1 LTSPSL
7 PGTISALLTLSV
19 GGEQDQTG
27 RKLEAPYIPS
37 ALSKL
42 RETLPGMGGGP
53 VDGRVEEAIRLVGRV
68 SDLMTLQQSLLE
80 KQNDELR
87 GVANGSTNMH
97 SIKENE
103 SNARVE
109 DLLARVRGQA
119 AALNSR
125 TVEMDELRSSFSEQS
140 REIEQLR
147 ANLRSSQSSVEAL
160 PQFSQGEKE
169 KLLDQLKATR
179 HENVVLR
186 TRIAR
191 MENESEQRHVNQ
203 LEQLLERHVEALQ
216 AQHAAAVQ
224 ALEEDH
230 SKQLEAIRVKSDA
243 ASKDAQSVTVA
254 IRKMEEEMVSSQ
266 ARERVALEQAAK
278 VEEEMS
284 VKLKQAREEAKA
296 LNAKAAASDAHSSKM
311 ASKVA
316 QVTEERDRISAEMIE
331 LRAVMQVCPN
341 MFPCIRPC
349 LREPNFPVDRCIKEL
364 DTLKSTH
371 EEQHKELIDA
381 LSKAA
386 NASNRAEM
394 MAAKLNE
401 GEKQRA
407 LLAADLDRVHADRNA
422 IEKMLVQ
429 AKAQMAQLP
438 NLEGK
443 LVETQRALEVS
454 ESRAQQVGDN
464 LAECSAQLE
473 ESRAAA
479 EHMKSIIARMRDE
492 LGDSRT
498 TCSG

>member
-1 LTSPSL
+1 
-7 PGTISALLTLSV
+7 
-19 GGEQDQTG
+19 
-27 RKLEAPYIPS
+27 
-37 ALSKL
+37 
-42 RETLPGMGGGP
+42 MGGGP

-203 LEQLLERHVEALQ
+203 HDQSLERHVEALQ

-394 MAAKLNE
+394 VAAKLNE